1 VSADL
6 TNSEQYNFAEHL
18 YQISPQSDNKCGK
31 YRFKFVC
38 TPTLSATASTQ
49 IFTKLTATQCIVV
62 DICCE
67 LQPNKMRTVENGGQ
81 KIIDTM
87 AVRAPI
93 VTLLTMAHWHEV
105 VLTCTESDPLR

>member
-1 VSADL
+1 MPSVSRL
-6 TNSEQYNFAEHL
+6 TNSEQYSFAEHL

-38 TPTLSATASTQ
+38 TATLSATASTQ

-67 LQPNKMRTVENGGQ
+67 LQPNEMKVVENKDRG
-81 KIIDTM
+81 
-87 AVRAPI
+87 
-93 VTLLTMAHWHEV
+93 LLTPWLSGH
-105 VLTCTESDPLR
+105 